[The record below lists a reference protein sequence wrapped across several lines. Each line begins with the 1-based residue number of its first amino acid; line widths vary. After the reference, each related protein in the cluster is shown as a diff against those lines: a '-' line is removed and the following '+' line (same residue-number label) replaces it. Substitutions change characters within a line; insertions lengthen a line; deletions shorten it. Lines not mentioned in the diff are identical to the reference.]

1 MKRGR
6 TTKPPPS
13 RCTPAQQD
21 AASSIP
27 VVPDDWSGS
36 PGARRRP
43 SSGHASCRPRT
54 FTHPRSL
61 YVDGA
66 SSGRRCRGTSCS
78 SEIGSR
84 RRTWNTPGRG
94 KQPAPVEHC
103 AVAVVSGARTNLVR
117 LHWLPLQWF
126 GPVAAHGARGPSPP
140 TPSPLLVPTGL
151 VRIHPRRQVS
161 LRAPQRI
168 EIATT
173 LQAFSPKDL
182 QRGGERSAEARTRRR
197 KPLSPNNCSAEAT

>member
-1 MKRGR
+1 MKRVR

-13 RCTPAQQD
+13 RAHVLEQD

-27 VVPDDWSGS
+27 FLPHDWSAPRRLSQTASGQRPAGRGS
-36 PGARRRP
+36 
-43 SSGHASCRPRT
+43 
-54 FTHPRSL
+54 FTYPRSL

-78 SEIGSR
+78 PGIGSR
-84 RRTWNTPGRG
+84 RSTWNTPGRG
-94 KQPAPVEHC
+94 KQQAPVEHC

-117 LHWLPLQWF
+117 LHWLPMQWF
-126 GPVAAHGARGPSPP
+126 GHRSSARCARPLAP
-140 TPSPLLVPTGL
+140 TASPLLVSTGI

-161 LRAPQRI
+161 LRAPQRT

-182 QRGGERSAEARTRRR
+182 RRGDERSAEART
-197 KPLSPNNCSAEAT
+197 